1 MTPLCELAIKYGTD
15 KITWGYTPIYFDK
28 LNERRHEV
36 KNVLEVGVCG
46 NRDIPNNRT
55 GASLFVWRDF
65 FPNAQIIGLDND
77 RNWMVEGEERIR
89 TFCVDAYDS
98 AALDKVLVDAGVSNF
113 DFICD
118 DAVHDPVP
126 QICLINDLWP
136 WMAPGAL
143 YAMEDV
149 CPYKLPHGDL
159 KHMLR
164 FFPPDAAAEVHAT
177 HKEERLILVR

>member
-28 LNERRHEV
+28 LNEGRHAV
-36 KNVLEVGVCG
+36 RNVLEIGVCG

-77 RNWMVEGEERIR
+77 RNWMVEGEDRIR

-98 AALDKVLVDAGVSNF
+98 ASLDKVLADVGVPF

-164 FFPPDAAAEVHAT
+164 FFPPDAVAEVHAT